1 MVQLTDIKKKLGHF
15 FLEDITFTLPE
26 GYIMGLI
33 GQNGAGKST
42 ILKILLGLY
51 APDSGEMS
59 LFGTTYQENEKY
71 IKNNIGYVLTEDG
84 LFFGEMTLLENVR
97 LYGKYYENHSES
109 LFRSY
114 AADFGLKENTKVKK
128 LSKGEY
134 LKFQFAFALSH
145 QPKLLLLDEPT
156 ANFDPDFRRK
166 FLHIITDYMKDGKK
180 SVILATHLT
189 GDLDKI
195 ADYITFVDAG
205 SLLFSMDRESLN
217 KHFRMVAGEEYKVNL
232 LPKENIIYKETGE
245 YGTKALVKHG
255 RWSQYGDALTVT
267 YPTIEEL
274 MYFMLKGRSYEKK

>member
-1 MVQLTDIKKKLGHF
+1 MIQLTDIKKKLGHF

>member
-1 MVQLTDIKKKLGHF
+1 MIQLTDVKKRFEHF

-26 GYIMGLI
+26 GYIMGLV
-33 GQNGAGKST
+33 GQNGAGKTT

-51 APDSGEMS
+51 TPEGGEIR
-59 LFGTTYQENEKY
+59 LFDTTYQENEKF
-71 IKNNIGYVLTEDG
+71 IKNSIGYVLSEEG
-84 LFFGEMTLLENVR
+84 LFSREMTLLENVKM
-97 LYGKYYENHSES
+97 YGKYYENYSES

-114 AADFGLKENTKVKK
+114 AADFGLKEDMKVKK

-134 LKFQFAFALSH
+134 LKFQFAFALAH

-156 ANFDPDFRRK
+156 ANFDPDFRQK
-166 FLHIITDYMKDGKK
+166 FLHIITDYIKDGKK

-189 GDLDKI
+189 EDLDKI

-205 SLLFSMDRESLN
+205 RILFSMDRENLS
-217 KHFRMVAGEEYKVNL
+217 KHFRMVAGEEYKVKL

-245 YGTKALVKHG
+245 YGTKALVRHG
-255 RWSQYGDALTVT
+255 RWSQYGAGLTVT

-274 MYFMLKGRSYEKK
+274 MYFILKGKCHEKK

>member
-1 MVQLTDIKKKLGHF
+1 
-15 FLEDITFTLPE
+15 
-26 GYIMGLI
+26 MGLI

-195 ADYITFVDAG
+195 ADYITFVDTG

>member
-1 MVQLTDIKKKLGHF
+1 MIQLTDVKKRFEHF